1 MDKGPSKQKVGPGE
15 KKCESY
21 LPKEQALIQV
31 FSSLVV
37 VSLFSYD
44 VNYNH
49 NNAYHLFLG
58 NGLSSLKSN

>member
-1 MDKGPSKQKVGPGE
+1 MGKGPSKQKVTPGK

-21 LPKEQALIQV
+21 LPKEQASIQA

-58 NGLSSLKSN
+58 IGLSSMKST

>member
-44 VNYNH
+44 VN
-49 NNAYHLFLG
+49 NAYHLFLG
-58 NGLSSLKSN
+58 NGLSSLKST